1 MNKPKVYIVEDEP
14 IIVIT
19 IKTILEKAG
28 YEVVGDADNV
38 SSAQDEI
45 LKYAPDLVVLDIE
58 LDGNKDGVDLA
69 IQLERKKTPYLY
81 LTAQTDP
88 LTIKKV
94 KQTNP
99 LGYIVKPFT
108 ESSLR
113 SNIELAWHNYI
124 KEIRYF
130 VFKTSHEVHKIK
142 QSDIVYL
149 KAFDNYC
156 YLFTKNEKHLIPKT
170 LKYIHDQLDNTLFVK
185 THRSYVINSE
195 KVTSVDKDTVYLNN
209 DKVPLSKTFKP
220 HIKDIISAFIN
231 KDKI

>member
-1 MNKPKVYIVEDEP
+1 MDKPKIYIVEDEP

-19 IKTILEKAG
+19 IKTILKKAG
-28 YEVVGDADNV
+28 YEIVGDADNV
-38 SSAQDEI
+38 KEAQNEI
-45 LKYAPDLVVLDIE
+45 IKETPDLVVLDIE
-58 LDGNKDGVDLA
+58 LDGEEDGVDLA
-69 IQLERKKTPYLY
+69 LLLDNKEIPYLY

-113 SNIELAWHNYI
+113 SNLELAWHNYI

-130 VFKTSHEVHKIK
+130 VFKTSHEIHKIK
-142 QSDIVYL
+142 QSDILYL

-170 LKYIHDQLDNTLFVK
+170 LKHIHNQIDNSIFIK

-195 KVTSVDKDTVYLNN
+195 KVTSVNKDTVHLGSNEI
-209 DKVPLSKTFKP
+209 PLSKTFKLSV
-220 HIKDIISAFIN
+220 KDIISSS
-231 KDKI
+231 KDKNA

>member
-1 MNKPKVYIVEDEP
+1 MSKPKIYIVEDEP

-19 IKTILEKAG
+19 IKTILEKID
-28 YEVVGDADNV
+28 YEVIGDADNV
-38 SSAQDEI
+38 NDAKNEI
-45 LKYAPDLVVLDIE
+45 LKGMPDLVLLDIE
-58 LDGNKDGVDLA
+58 LDGDKDGVDLA
-69 IQLERKKTPYLY
+69 LQLENKEIPYLF

-124 KEIRYF
+124 KEVQYF
-130 VFKTSHEVHKIK
+130 VFKTSHEIHKIK
-142 QSDIVYL
+142 QSDILYL

-170 LKYIHDQLDNTLFVK
+170 LKYIHDQLNSTLFVK
-185 THRSYVINSE
+185 THRSYVVNSA
-195 KVTSVDKDTVYLNN
+195 KVTSVDKDTVYLGNEE
-209 DKVPLSKTFKP
+209 VPLSKTFKP
-220 HIKDIISAFIN
+220 FIKSII
-231 KDKI
+231 